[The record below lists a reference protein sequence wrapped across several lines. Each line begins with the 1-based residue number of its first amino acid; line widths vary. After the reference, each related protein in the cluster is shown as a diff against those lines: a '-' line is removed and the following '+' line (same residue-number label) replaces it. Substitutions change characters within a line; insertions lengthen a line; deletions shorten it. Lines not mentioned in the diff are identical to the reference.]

1 MQFLNFD
8 DISITKKMP
17 NLLKYLPNYYQKS
30 EVAKNVL
37 DAHAYEVGLLD
48 LQIDDIRAQLNVET
62 ATWGLVYY
70 ERTYGIKPNPTD
82 SIQNR
87 REVVTAKMRGQ
98 GTITKTMIKLTA
110 EAFSGG
116 EVEIIE
122 HNDEDYF
129 VIYFVGRYG
138 IPENMAD
145 LLAIIDEI
153 VPAHLGYEVEYRFKI
168 WGEAKEFDWGELR
181 AFTWSEFLNGEIF
194 HNDYKTYKIAT
205 ENGIL
210 IATENG
216 ELIATD
222 ERSELYHG

>member
-8 DISITKKMP
+8 DLSITKKMP
-17 NLLKYLPNYYQKS
+17 NLLKYLPKYYQKS
-30 EVAKNVL
+30 EVTKNVL

-98 GTITKTMIKLTA
+98 GTITKAMIKLTA

-129 VIYFVGRYG
+129 VIRFIGVLG
-138 IPENMAD
+138 IPRNMGAFLETIED
-145 LLAIIDEI
+145 LC
-153 VPAHLGYEVEYRFKI
+153 PAHLGYEIEYTYTVWDMIHDKNAT
-168 WGEAKEFDWGELR
+168 WNDTNNQ
-181 AFTWSEFLNGEIF
+181 TWSQLRTF
-194 HNDYKTYKIAT
+194 K
-205 ENGIL
+205 
-210 IATENG
+210 
-216 ELIATD
+216 
-222 ERSELYHG
+222 